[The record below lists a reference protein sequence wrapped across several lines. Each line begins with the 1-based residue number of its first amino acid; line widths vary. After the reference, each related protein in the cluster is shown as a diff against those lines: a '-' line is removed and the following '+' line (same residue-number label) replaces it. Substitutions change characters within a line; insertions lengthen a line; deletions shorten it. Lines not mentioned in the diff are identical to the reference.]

1 MLPSKP
7 QINFYPILIFVSPS
21 ASLDILFPR
30 NSYHVPSS
38 HNHLIATCCPIAMA
52 TKVAK
57 TDDSSQGIQQS
68 LYVIGGKE
76 GFLCSPYLR

>member
-1 MLPSKP
+1 
-7 QINFYPILIFVSPS
+7 
-21 ASLDILFPR
+21 
-30 NSYHVPSS
+30 
-38 HNHLIATCCPIAMA
+38 MA

-57 TDDSSQGIQQS
+57 TDDGSQGIQQS